1 MLNLAGADVLA
12 TSAYCSP
19 GPIFIKVL
27 AHLHLK
33 PVYEFL
39 RYAYIYGFLIQY
51 VYFKSKYTYKF
62 LNLKA

>member
-1 MLNLAGADVLA
+1 MCNMMKTYGVMKIQKISQA
-12 TSAYCSP
+12 

-39 RYAYIYGFLIQY
+39 RYA
-51 VYFKSKYTYKF
+51 
-62 LNLKA
+62 